1 MGFKCRGEEPGFRP
15 HRQRRH
21 GNPHA
26 IRADT
31 IIPTIS
37 RADMADFML
46 KRLSDDTYLGKAL
59 GVMY

>member
-1 MGFKCRGEEPGFRP
+1 MEKSPGSARI
-15 HRQRRH
+15 
-21 GNPHA
+21 GNDDTA

-46 KRLSDDTYLGKAL
+46 KQLSDDTYLGKAL